1 MFNSIPSEIS
11 ANIRKSVNM
20 YATALMNG
28 QTPSTNL
35 PTLQK
40 QYTAVVTMSFR
51 KKASTVVAKR
61 LARNLVST
69 YFEDLIEEIN
79 QSKRF

>member
-1 MFNSIPSEIS
+1 MFNSIPSDVS
-11 ANIRKSVNM
+11 TNIRKSVNM

-28 QTPSTNL
+28 ETPSTNL

-40 QYTAVVTMSFR
+40 QYTAVVTMGFR
-51 KKASTVVAKR
+51 KKASVVVAKR
-61 LARNLVST
+61 LARNLVSA

-79 QSKRF
+79 SSRKF